1 MTRAPTGRS
10 EGRGLRTGFRV
21 VFCLFLLLGCG
32 GREESS
38 RAVRDDL
45 GREVSLPPRVTRVVT
60 LAPNLTEIVFAVG
73 AGERVVGTDDFSNDP
88 AAAMGLP
95 KVGGLQPNVEKI
107 ASLRPDLVLATTNGN
122 HPNLAPALA
131 AVSIPLFVV
140 KTDRLDEI
148 ASAGERLGALLNG
161 SRPREFVRDL
171 RDGIERQKRT
181 RARSPRILFAVYADP
196 LYVAGRDTFS
206 DDLFVL
212 TGARNAVEAK
222 GWPQYSLE
230 ALLADAPDIIIHP
243 AKSVTREQ
251 IQQLFARTPELARKV
266 TIETVDEDRFTRPG
280 PRVVIAAEELNA
292 IIDRWESKRD

>member
-1 MTRAPTGRS
+1 M
-10 EGRGLRTGFRV
+10 
-21 VFCLFLLLGCG
+21 
-32 GREESS
+32 
-38 RAVRDDL
+38 
-45 GREVSLPPRVTRVVT
+45 
-60 LAPNLTEIVFAVG
+60 FAVG
-73 AGERVVGTDDFSNDP
+73 AGEYVVATDDFSNEP
-88 AAAMGLP
+88 AAAARLP

-140 KTDRLDEI
+140 KTDRLAEI

-171 RDGIERQKRT
+171 RDGIAKQKRT
-181 RARSPRILFAVYADP
+181 RARSPRVLFAVYADP

-230 ALLADAPDIIIHP
+230 ALLAGAPDIIIHP

-251 IQQLFARTPELARKV
+251 IEQLFARTPELARQV

-280 PRVVIAAEELNA
+280 PRVVIAAKELNA